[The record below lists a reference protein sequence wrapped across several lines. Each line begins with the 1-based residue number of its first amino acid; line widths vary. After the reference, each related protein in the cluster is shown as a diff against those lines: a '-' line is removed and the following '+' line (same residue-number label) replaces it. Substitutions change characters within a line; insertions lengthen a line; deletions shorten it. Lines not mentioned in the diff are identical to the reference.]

1 MTHFLDENFVV
12 AVCFVIFVYL
22 SYRPIKKAIIN
33 SLDARIND
41 IKTKLEETEKL
52 KHDAKLLLEEVETEI
67 KNFEKEKGT
76 ILRNAEQNTEKLI
89 EIRAKEMGL
98 FLEREKNSAIQSIN
112 NQSVKSATAMR
123 VEFMNSVL
131 SIVRSYL
138 AETKNNSVSD
148 EEIVAHFLKK

>member
-12 AVCFVIFVYL
+12 AACFVIFVYL

-41 IKTKLEETEKL
+41 IKTKLEEIEKL
-52 KHDAKLLLEEVETEI
+52 KLDAKLLLEEVETEM
-67 KNFEKEKGT
+67 KNFEKEKKT
-76 ILRNAEQNTEKLI
+76 ILRNAEKNTEKLI

-98 FLEREKNSAIQSIN
+98 FLEREKNSAILSIN
-112 NQSVKSATAMR
+112 NQSVKSAEAMR

>member
-1 MTHFLDENFVV
+1 
-12 AVCFVIFVYL
+12 
-22 SYRPIKKAIIN
+22 
-33 SLDARIND
+33 
-41 IKTKLEETEKL
+41 
-52 KHDAKLLLEEVETEI
+52 
-67 KNFEKEKGT
+67 
-76 ILRNAEQNTEKLI
+76 
-89 EIRAKEMGL
+89 MGL